1 MKDNFKDFVNNQRED
16 FEVYEIDKDQL
27 WDKID
32 QNLHPHHYTGWWK
45 MAAAIALIFVISGT
59 LYISLRTPAL
69 PQEVIEAEN
78 YYSAT
83 MADQMRFIKS
93 QKIEL
98 DPAILRD
105 LDTLDQEYE
114 SLKNDLKDD
123 IDNEEVI
130 SAMIETY
137 RVKLEILEQILNEIQ
152 GNDTEED
159 DEVSI

>member
-16 FEVYEIDKDQL
+16 FEVYETDKDQL

-32 QNLHPHHYTGWWK
+32 QNLHQHSFGAWWK
-45 MAAAIALIFVISGT
+45 MAAVITLIFVISGT
-59 LYISLRTPAL
+59 LYISLRTPTL

-93 QKIEL
+93 QNIEL

>member
-1 MKDNFKDFVNNQRED
+1 MKDNFKDFVNSQRED
-16 FEVYEIDKDQL
+16 FEVYDTNKDQL

-32 QNLHPHHYTGWWK
+32 QNLHPHHYSGWWR

-59 LYISLRTPAL
+59 LYVSLRTPAL
-69 PQEVIEAEN
+69 PQEVVEAEN
-78 YYSAT
+78 YYSST
-83 MADQMRFIKS
+83 MADQMKFIKS
-93 QKIEL
+93 QNIEI

-105 LDTLDQEYE
+105 LDTLDQQYE

-123 IDNEEVI
+123 IDNEEVV
-130 SAMIETY
+130 SAMIATY

-152 GNDTEED
+152 GNDREED

>member
-1 MKDNFKDFVNNQRED
+1 MKDSFKDFVDSQRED
-16 FEVYEIDKDQL
+16 FEIYDVDKDRL

-32 QNLHPHHYTGWWK
+32 QNIHPHHNISWWK
-45 MAAAIALIFVISGT
+45 IAAAVSLIFVISGAVFIT
-59 LYISLRTPAL
+59 LRAPEL

-78 YYSAT
+78 YYSST

-93 QKIEL
+93 QNIEI
-98 DPAILRD
+98 DPIILKD
-105 LDTLDQEYE
+105 LDTLDQQYE

-123 IDNEEVI
+123 IDNEEVV
-130 SAMIETY
+130 SAMIATY